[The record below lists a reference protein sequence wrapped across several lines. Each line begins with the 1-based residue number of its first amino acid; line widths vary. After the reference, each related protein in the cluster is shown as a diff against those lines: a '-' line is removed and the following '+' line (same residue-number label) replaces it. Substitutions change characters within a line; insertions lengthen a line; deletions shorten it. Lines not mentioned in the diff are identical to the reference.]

1 LSYYLERL
9 IIIMES
15 GDLTTFDPEKD
26 DKAAILAYEAEAQ
39 KNCDL
44 QYYLVNA
51 IRTINEL
58 EGQLKD
64 ARAEIKALKTDYEEL
79 KVENRGLK
87 RKASQLSSD
96 SDTRPSSASQ
106 EVRNN
111 ASSSVS
117 SGASAS
123 EIGGGSTSNMSN
135 SSSTEIMRPF
145 NSKVER
151 AIRHLAPTLINPDPN
166 TRDTDLIGKFVARI
180 FNGDIFYGYTIA
192 QKNGLFQVVYSDGDT
207 QKLGRNEVLLSLVDE
222 GQIPRK
228 SAEMCRDHYRRGT
241 YKERTPLPTIS

>member
-1 LSYYLERL
+1 
-9 IIIMES
+9 MES

-26 DKAAILAYEAEAQ
+26 EKAAVLAYEAEAQ

-64 ARAEIKALKTDYEEL
+64 ARAEIKELKSDYEEL
-79 KVENRGLK
+79 RAENRGLK
-87 RKASQLSSD
+87 RKASQISAD
-96 SDTRPSSASQ
+96 SDGRPSSANYHDCQ
-106 EVRNN
+106 DVRNSISSS
-111 ASSSVS
+111 ASSA
-117 SGASAS
+117 GASTS
-123 EIGGGSTSNMSN
+123 EAGGGSATNMGS

-151 AIRHLAPTLINPDPN
+151 AIRHLAPTLINPDPK
-166 TRDTDLIGKFVARI
+166 TRDTELVGRFVARI

-241 YKERTPLPTIS
+241 YKARTPLPTIS